1 MKRLIVL
8 FTIVSFLSFG
18 NTFAQINNGNFSL
31 FGNILFPQRDFAHEG
46 GIKTGSGFGIEYTY
60 PINAPGVIWVTRII
74 NYFLTTE
81 WDNPIDSLGISWV
94 TSASLLKNDKDNSD
108 EFPKEGICY
117 YFPGPIIKGNYYNI
131 PILIGFKLH
140 GDVPHKISGY
150 GMIQIGLN
158 FIKPP
163 SYLGEHYSGGTY
175 ETSFDFAKSFGFG
188 IGGGL
193 VFFDKFNVGI
203 RFYNFGEAKII
214 SKTKY
219 DGKIEAMNEYKK
231 SLSMLLVMFGIKL

>member
-1 MKRLIVL
+1 MKRLIIL

-18 NTFAQINNGNFSL
+18 DSFAQVNQGGFSL
-31 FGNILFPQRDFAHEG
+31 FGNIIFPQRDFAYEE

-60 PINAPGVIWVTRII
+60 PIDAPGVIWVTRII

-108 EFPKEGICY
+108 DL
-117 YFPGPIIKGNYYNI
+117 KGFKTMIPRQIVKGRYYNI

-140 GDVPHKISGY
+140 GEVSQTISGY
-150 GMIQIGLN
+150 SMIQIGLN
-158 FIKPP
+158 FVKPP
-163 SYLGEHYSGGTY
+163 SYSGEHYLGGTY
-175 ETSFDFAKSFGFG
+175 ETSFDFTKSFGFG

-193 VFFDKFNVGI
+193 VFYNKFNVGI
-203 RFYNFGEAKII
+203 RFYNFGGAKIK

-231 SLSMLLVMFGIKL
+231 SLSMLLVTFGIQF